1 MSKLLSGIAIASL
14 LIGLTATTQAQ
25 VPPASPTPTP
35 QSQSPSPVPS
45 PVNTPD
51 LSLLS
56 KAVGAFW
63 QTDRVETK
71 SQMTIDVAANGTKIE
86 MYAQIE
92 TIAQIGNKFATKLT
106 FGSPGQPSKS
116 TYRIISNGKKVWIY
130 RPDRR
135 QYMETTLDKFNS
147 GSDSFWIGM
156 STFLFVSLNE
166 TERRDMI
173 SGLNSDRNLLTALF
187 KEQSGDLQG
196 RKKQLD
202 GREVYE
208 YSYENKKDNW
218 TFNGL
223 VQPQTGA
230 IEQIEIAG
238 KTQGMNF
245 SLADKIIS
253 RNTQPT
259 ISKKTFMFSPPKGV
273 KKVKSLEVDP
283 FNSK

>member
-14 LIGLTATTQAQ
+14 LIGLTGIVQAQ
-25 VPPASPTPTP
+25 VPPASPIPTP
-35 QSQSPSPVPS
+35 QSQPPSPVPS
-45 PVNTPD
+45 PLNTPD

-56 KAVGAFW
+56 KAVGIFW

-71 SQMTIDVAANGTKIE
+71 SQMTIDVASDGTNIK

-92 TIAQIGNKFATKLT
+92 TIAQIGNKFVTNLT
-106 FGSPGQPSKS
+106 FVSPGETRKS
-116 TYRIISNGKKVWIY
+116 TYKIISNGKKVWVY

-135 QYMETTLDKFNS
+135 QYMETTFAKFND
-147 GSDSFWIGM
+147 GSDSFWIGA
-156 STFLFVSLNE
+156 STFLFISLSE
-166 TERRDMI
+166 TERREMI
-173 SGLNSDRNLLTALF
+173 SSLNSNDNVLNTVLKGQT
-187 KEQSGDLQG
+187 GDLQG

-202 GREVYE
+202 GAEVYD

-223 VQPQTGA
+223 VQPQTGV
-230 IEQIEIAG
+230 IKQIEIAG
-238 KTQGMNF
+238 KTQGMKF

-259 ISKKTFMFSPPKGV
+259 ISNKTFRFSPPKGV
-273 KKVKSLEVDP
+273 KKVKLVEIDP
-283 FNSK
+283 FNLP